1 TSADLDG
8 NGLADLV
15 TSMTNGGLLG
25 VRLQTSP
32 GVFSAESTLKPLPAW
47 SGVVG
52 PPGFG
57 DLDGDGALDG
67 VLFVNGQLVPLSGDG
82 HGALAA
88 ATPLEAGF
96 YSGLPIVADMD
107 FDGRADVFVG
117 RLSKNLDGGL
127 TEVCRGD
134 GQGAVL
140 QAPRV
145 TLGPS
150 AAHGLAAADM
160 DGDGIADLA
169 AALGDAN
176 TR

>member
-1 TSADLDG
+1 WLTVADVTGDGSPDLVVAANDLYLFHLDGSGALAQVAVLPQASKAWAATSADLDG

-67 VLFVNGQLVPLSGDG
+67 VMFVNGQLVPLSGDG

-96 YSGLPIVADMD
+96 YSGLPIVA
-107 FDGRADVFVG
+107 
-117 RLSKNLDGGL
+117 
-127 TEVCRGD
+127 
-134 GQGAVL
+134 
-140 QAPRV
+140 
-145 TLGPS
+145 
-150 AAHGLAAADM
+150 
-160 DGDGIADLA
+160 
-169 AALGDAN
+169 
-176 TR
+176 